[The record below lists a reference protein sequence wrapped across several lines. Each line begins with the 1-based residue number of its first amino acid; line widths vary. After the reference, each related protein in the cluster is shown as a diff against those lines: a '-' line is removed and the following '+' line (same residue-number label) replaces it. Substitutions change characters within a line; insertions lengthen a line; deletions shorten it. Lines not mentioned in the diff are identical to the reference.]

1 MQRAS
6 CALYGRGY
14 GKWNFEGSLK
24 VLDARFVAIPERLAF
39 SLPFSLLHG
48 QRGRCPSHLFTLTLR
63 GGATGI
69 SWGSFDKRCRKC
81 WPRLELCGGSGGLS
95 DCTEPQLSGIY
106 DKISGMKRVF
116 LFVAVNLAVMFL
128 LMLAVNVILSLA
140 GPDVRESMY
149 HGGIDMFSLGVFSL
163 VFGMGGA
170 FISLLISKPMA
181 KWSVGAQVIDGS
193 EGERERWLVATVER
207 LARSAN
213 IKMPEVAIYRGAPNA
228 FATGAFKNSALVA
241 VSDQIMAQM
250 DRSELEAVLAHE
262 VSHVVNG
269 DMVTLTLVQGV
280 LNAVVLF
287 LSRMIAYVVDNAMGE
302 KNRRGSSGMYFIV
315 MYAMQILLGILAS
328 LIVCAYSRRR
338 EYAADAG
345 SARLLGTPQPMI
357 NALRRLGGD
366 ETALPQ
372 SLRAFGIGGK
382 SSTSIWATH
391 PSIEDRVAAL
401 ERIRVGI

>member
-1 MQRAS
+1 
-6 CALYGRGY
+6 
-14 GKWNFEGSLK
+14 
-24 VLDARFVAIPERLAF
+24 
-39 SLPFSLLHG
+39 
-48 QRGRCPSHLFTLTLR
+48 
-63 GGATGI
+63 
-69 SWGSFDKRCRKC
+69 
-81 WPRLELCGGSGGLS
+81 
-95 DCTEPQLSGIY
+95 
-106 DKISGMKRVF
+106 
-116 LFVAVNLAVMFL
+116 
-128 LMLAVNVILSLA
+128 
-140 GPDVRESMY
+140 
-149 HGGIDMFSLGVFSL
+149 
-163 VFGMGGA
+163 
-170 FISLLISKPMA
+170 
-181 KWSVGAQVIDGS
+181 
-193 EGERERWLVATVER
+193 VER

-287 LSRMIAYVVDNAMGE
+287 LSRIIAYAVDNATSDR
-302 KNRRGSSGMYFIV
+302 NRRGSSGMYYAV

-328 LIVCAYSRRR
+328 LVVFAYSRRR

-357 NALRRLGGD
+357 NALRRLAGD
-366 ETALPQ
+366 ETSLPQ
-372 SLRAFGIGGK
+372 SLRAFGISGK

-391 PSIEDRVAAL
+391 PSIEDRIRAL
-401 ERIRVGI
+401 ENLRLGV